1 MDDSQLQLNFGGP
14 HQVAEVPGP
23 RLGRYALESM
33 DRRAIRRIKANY
45 GQRSSGHFYAIA
57 NNGYALTWG
66 GQGQKPAWIQEWLAE
81 GRSLTEIECLLNEVT
96 A

>member
-1 MDDSQLQLNFGGP
+1 MDDSQLQLNFGDP
-14 HQVAEVPGP
+14 HLVAEVPGP

-45 GQRSSGHFYAIA
+45 GQRSGGHFYAIA
-57 NNGYALTWG
+57 DNGGVLTWG
-66 GQGQKPAWIQEWLAE
+66 GRGQKPAWIQEWLAE
-81 GRSLTEIECLLNEVT
+81 GRSLAEIECLLNEVT

>member
-1 MDDSQLQLNFGGP
+1 MGDSQLQLNFDGP
-14 HQVAEVPGP
+14 HPAAEAPGP
-23 RLGRYALESM
+23 RLGRHALESM

-45 GQRSSGHFYAIA
+45 GQRSGGHFYAIA
-57 NNGYALTWG
+57 DNGYVLTWG
-66 GQGQKPAWIQEWLAE
+66 GRGQKPAWIQECLAE